1 LCQYIKLYHKL
12 IKIYIL
18 SIWVDIAISEIL
30 TQLDIIYVNESV
42 WVPDSDLTRLKRIC
56 FASTFEI
63 RFLSVVF
70 VSCSLFSS
78 CPTYLGV
85 VSSFCIFLFLFLFES
100 SVSFI
105 FQIDSL
111 ATRETIIAVL
121 FCLFSRFYCFLH
133 IYIYIW
139 IALPSWLYL
148 VLVSVPQ
155 EPQEGETRG
164 VSL

>member
-1 LCQYIKLYHKL
+1 
-12 IKIYIL
+12 
-18 SIWVDIAISEIL
+18 
-30 TQLDIIYVNESV
+30 
-42 WVPDSDLTRLKRIC
+42 
-56 FASTFEI
+56 
-63 RFLSVVF
+63 
-70 VSCSLFSS
+70 
-78 CPTYLGV
+78 LGV

-105 FQIDSL
+105 FRIDSL
-111 ATRETIIAVL
+111 ATRETIIAVS